1 MPTLKN
7 KYKSIKRWSEVIEI
21 IVKNGL
27 GFLLSKLQL
36 GYHYLGKRM
45 KRKVVSGEDIPASNI
60 VERIRKSFEE
70 LGPSF
75 IKLGQMLST
84 RPDIIPIT
92 LCEEL
97 KKLQDKVTPLPYS
110 SLESTLIE
118 AYGKNYKEQFDYIDE
133 NALASASLAQVHR
146 AKLKK
151 EQIEVVLKIQK
162 PNLESIIEGDIQI
175 MKDFAGLMKKY
186 EFGTDVL
193 NPDLVVDEFKKNITE
208 EINFIFE
215 ARNTER
221 VRESFAGDDQIIIPE
236 VFWDYSSRKVMVTKF
251 IAGRKLNEIDF
262 DKEPEYDAE
271 ILINRGMSAFLKMIF
286 EDGFFHGDPHP
297 GNIIV
302 THDKKVALVDFGIIG
317 RLDQRTRNLLVDV
330 FIGVIYRDIERVVY
344 SFEDLG
350 VIEEGIEI
358 KELKYDISSM
368 LEKYYD
374 IPLGDL
380 VVKDIIEEAIE
391 KIEKYNIKIPRNLYI
406 LIKTMVTLEG
416 IGKEIYPDFNIMS
429 STKYYAKKMIKD
441 KYSPLN
447 FLNETRRGFW
457 KFRRFLM
464 ALPDD
469 LNMILKKTKK
479 GQLKIEFE
487 HKNLEKLV
495 TGLDHLSNRIAFSL
509 IISSLIVSSSLL
521 MNFNVGPKIFGISVL
536 GLIGYIIAGVL
547 GLFLIIVILRSG
559 KY

>member
-1 MPTLKN
+1 MPNLKN

-27 GFLLSKLQL
+27 GFLLEKLQL

-45 KRKVVSGEDIPASNI
+45 KRKVSGGGDIPVSNI
-60 VERIRKSFEE
+60 AKRIRKSFEE

-97 KKLQDKVTPLPYS
+97 KKLQDKVTPLPFS
-110 SLESTLIE
+110 SLESSLIE
-118 AYGKNYKEQFDYIDE
+118 AYGENYKEQFDYINE
-133 NALASASLAQVHR
+133 EALASASLAQVHR

-186 EFGTDVL
+186 ELGTDVI
-193 NPDLVVDEFKKNITE
+193 NPDLVVEEFQKNITE

-221 VRESFAGDDQIIIPE
+221 VRKSFEGDDQIIIPE

-251 IAGRKLNEIDF
+251 IDGKKLNEINF
-262 DKEPEYDAE
+262 NREPGYNAE
-271 ILINRGMSAFLKMIF
+271 TIVNRGMEAFLKMIF

-302 THDKKVALVDFGIIG
+302 TPETKVALVDFGIIG
-317 RLDQRTRNLLVDV
+317 RLDQRTRNLLIDV
-330 FIGVIYRDIERVVY
+330 FIGIIYRDIERVVY

-358 KELKYDISSM
+358 KELRYDI
-368 LEKYYD
+368 
-374 IPLGDL
+374 
-380 VVKDIIEEAIE
+380 
-391 KIEKYNIKIPRNLYI
+391 
-406 LIKTMVTLEG
+406 
-416 IGKEIYPDFNIMS
+416 
-429 STKYYAKKMIKD
+429 
-441 KYSPLN
+441 
-447 FLNETRRGFW
+447 
-457 KFRRFLM
+457 
-464 ALPDD
+464 
-469 LNMILKKTKK
+469 
-479 GQLKIEFE
+479 
-487 HKNLEKLV
+487 
-495 TGLDHLSNRIAFSL
+495 
-509 IISSLIVSSSLL
+509 
-521 MNFNVGPKIFGISVL
+521 
-536 GLIGYIIAGVL
+536 
-547 GLFLIIVILRSG
+547 
-559 KY
+559 